1 MVYYFDNKSQGI
13 IIASSHGDGYN
24 IDLKWHKAFPTN
36 KTNSIAY
43 QIYMATAEID
53 LFSEGVKFVSI
64 DGSLST
70 TIEGLTPGQLYFF
83 AVRAVEYSPVLF
95 DINNLQRA
103 FNNLVVYPQSL
114 LITNITASSNLIP
127 VLDTTT
133 FPNYGVVQIGYE
145 MINYS
150 SVNNVANTLN
160 LTNATTQRGFFNTVD
175 SFHDTD
181 GYDGYNTIFPAY
193 VTYTFGREEL
203 NKSISSE
210 ACRFEYPYYPYDQA
224 NGFKQV
230 TNDYLTT
237 NLTVSDS
244 INENFPTYDYA
255 GYHRTNPV
263 ELLNGTCVGSYIGGE
278 MGCADGYGGV
288 GMMVR
293 GLSVQNQNTQR
304 QDILLNLTGESVVLL
319 QRQTTGIICSCYTSD
334 QEYADDRCPYC
345 FAEGTL
351 VRTEKGL
358 LPIET
363 IQVGDKVLS
372 SDGKFHLVKQ
382 VFKNPYNGLL
392 KSITTATTTNPI
404 LSTPD
409 HPFLML
415 RNNHKEHHTCSL
427 YSNCKNYV
435 ARGDGIKY
443 RCPEHN
449 LPGHTLEW
457 DSASKLEKKSWL
469 NCKWATEVVDVEK
482 IEIPQEFRK
491 NTHLGSQ
498 RNGSNEFIV
507 DEEFLWMIGLYLAE
521 GSKNKRNISFALHQK
536 EQDYKD
542 RVVSLFA
549 KYGYTSST
557 FCNSENGMQ
566 IEIYGSSLAKWF
578 PVLCGNGCQNKKIPE
593 QFMKLPDDK
602 LKALIQGIFDGDGCR
617 RDREIA
623 LTSEI
628 LVLQCAEILHRLGE
642 KPLVRHYQ
650 NNILT
655 EKGNK
660 RKKCYYVNWQNDD
673 DVDINRKGRWAFHE
687 QLLSQVKKVED
698 VQYDGYV
705 YNLEVEGDST
715 YVVQN
720 ILVHNCYGTK
730 LVVGYTQYFNPR
742 RADGMILVRFGP
754 GDDDLIPYDSGLEST
769 FTVDCWTLTVP
780 TVKDR
785 DIIIRYDEGGN
796 EEFRYEILYV
806 NRNKMLLDMQG
817 VQKFRVQRIRKF
829 DIAYQIRAFPF
840 TQFFPQS
847 FQTGL
852 SNAVPGLPPHS
863 HSLVINE
870 NVTSVSQINQTTGVT
885 LGHNHP
891 VYNGTIGTD
900 ILGHTHLIV
909 LPVAG
914 APSPNVPIVTPTT
927 TPTTTTT
934 PPALGPG
941 DIDSYGTIS
950 STYNAPAGVQIGQ
963 LVYITSAGDTVALAD
978 CGSMGAHAA
987 IGYIVENPTSTSVV
1001 IQYDGELGG
1010 FTGLVPGAL
1019 YYLST
1024 TPGAF
1029 SITAP
1034 VLSNFIVQNVG
1045 IAKDATTMIIKIDT
1059 NYTLL

>member
-114 LITNITASSNLIP
+114 LIANITASSNLIP

-345 FAEGTL
+345 
-351 VRTEKGL
+351 
-358 LPIET
+358 
-363 IQVGDKVLS
+363 
-372 SDGKFHLVKQ
+372 
-382 VFKNPYNGLL
+382 
-392 KSITTATTTNPI
+392 
-404 LSTPD
+404 
-409 HPFLML
+409 
-415 RNNHKEHHTCSL
+415 
-427 YSNCKNYV
+427 
-435 ARGDGIKY
+435 
-443 RCPEHN
+443 
-449 LPGHTLEW
+449 
-457 DSASKLEKKSWL
+457 
-469 NCKWATEVVDVEK
+469 
-482 IEIPQEFRK
+482 
-491 NTHLGSQ
+491 
-498 RNGSNEFIV
+498 
-507 DEEFLWMIGLYLAE
+507 
-521 GSKNKRNISFALHQK
+521 
-536 EQDYKD
+536 
-542 RVVSLFA
+542 
-549 KYGYTSST
+549 
-557 FCNSENGMQ
+557 
-566 IEIYGSSLAKWF
+566 
-578 PVLCGNGCQNKKIPE
+578 
-593 QFMKLPDDK
+593 
-602 LKALIQGIFDGDGCR
+602 
-617 RDREIA
+617 
-623 LTSEI
+623 
-628 LVLQCAEILHRLGE
+628 
-642 KPLVRHYQ
+642 
-650 NNILT
+650 
-655 EKGNK
+655 
-660 RKKCYYVNWQNDD
+660 
-673 DVDINRKGRWAFHE
+673 
-687 QLLSQVKKVED
+687 
-698 VQYDGYV
+698 
-705 YNLEVEGDST
+705 
-715 YVVQN
+715 
-720 ILVHNCYGTK
+720 YGTK

-927 TPTTTTT
+927 PSTPTTT